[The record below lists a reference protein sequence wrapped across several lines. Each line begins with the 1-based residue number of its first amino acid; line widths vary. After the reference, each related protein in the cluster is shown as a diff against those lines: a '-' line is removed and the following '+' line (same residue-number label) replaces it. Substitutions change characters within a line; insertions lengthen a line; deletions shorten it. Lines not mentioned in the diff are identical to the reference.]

1 MSNLTPDH
9 DTLAAEQARQLDE
22 TCDRFEAAWKAAGPA
37 GTPPTLDAFLQPGA
51 PAVASTLVRELVQLD
66 IYYRRRHG
74 QRPQPADYLGRF
86 PDLGVAWL
94 AQHCGPGAAASDL
107 AVAAP
112 DGPEVPAA
120 ESTPPTQRFRC
131 PHCHNPIQLADDHS
145 DEVLCPACGNTFP
158 VREAPRTH
166 SAAPMRPLGKFQLLE
181 RIGAG
186 GFGAVWR
193 ARDTSLDRVVA
204 LKIPHTGLLTEAE
217 ELERFQREARAA
229 AQLRHPGI
237 VPVHEVLT
245 LDGLPTI
252 VSEFV
257 AGVSL
262 KELMEVRRLSL
273 REAADLVAAAAEAAH
288 YAHTQGVVHRDLK
301 PANILIPY
309 APGPAAPNRG
319 APQLDRPLLMDF
331 GLALRGEAE
340 ATLTQEGNILGT
352 PAYMSPEQ
360 ALGRSHEADARS
372 DVWGLGV
379 VLYELLCGELPFRGS
394 KLMMLT
400 QVIND
405 DPQPPRRLNDR
416 VPRDLETVC
425 LKCLRKEPPQRYAS
439 AADLAADLRRF
450 LNAEPIQARPVGRAE
465 RVWRWARRNPRVVG
479 LLAACVLALLLGTA
493 VSTFELTKH
502 LEAQAALDKMTRQ
515 NDALVRAERERTEA
529 LAQGKKALADLKL
542 VEAELVRASQSPGQ
556 RPRSLNA
563 VNEAVR
569 LFRELGLPPEHFDKA
584 RNAVIAS
591 CALPDIG
598 LAREFDLD
606 AVAVAFD
613 GALRTYARGDR
624 DGNISIR
631 RCSDHLEEAKVPT
644 CGSLGWPGWVRL
656 SRDGRFMAVTHPG
669 GAMEIWRLA
678 GDDMSLVTE
687 VAGVH
692 GRLIDFSPDSK
703 FLVFLYDAGGMGFV
717 HLDKGKVVPLDKPT
731 VGRHTESGR
740 ISVHPDGRR
749 VAVPSRLGGQPA
761 IQVLELPSGAKQ
773 AEFLCGHRLYGLAW
787 HPGGQ
792 VLASVGDDQ
801 KIHLWDVARKRRDR
815 VLEGHRAGGIVCA
828 FNRAGDR
835 LVSTD
840 WSGVLRVW
848 DTTNG
853 RQIQTFAAPGG
864 TVHPF
869 SDRDTLPVT
878 DGSKARFFRMADV
891 KEFRT
896 LVRSPLSGEGGF
908 DPGGE
913 FKRLF
918 LHPSGRLLAVAN
930 GAGTVSLLD
939 RVTGREVGVFGGRG
953 TIPLAF
959 EPGGGLLTYGTTGL
973 CRWPFRP
980 DGAGSFRVGAS
991 ERLADL
997 VTPVGPPTLA
1007 GASGD
1012 GRVLALPQKDTG
1024 PAVVHLGP
1032 PSRTFRLLPQGG
1044 APRCAVSPDG
1054 RWVAV
1059 APEHGRY
1066 AGPKQQAEFAA
1077 QVLDAQTGALVKE
1090 LPVPEAGGVHFSP
1103 GGKWLA
1109 TTGGG
1114 VRLWSVGTWVEGP
1127 RVGGEGPAF
1136 SPDDAVIVVQEGLGA
1151 IRLVET
1157 ASGREVARPVAPEES
1172 RLFPQCFSPDGAELY
1187 LLGGESRA
1195 IHVWDLR
1202 AVRRRL
1208 KEMDLDW
1215 AQPDYPP
1222 AGAVAPEP
1230 PRVTVEHP

>member
-9 DTLAAEQARQLDE
+9 DSQAAERARHVGE
-22 TCDRFEAAWKAAGPA
+22 ICDRFEAAWKAAGPS
-37 GTPPTLDAFLQPGA
+37 GTPPALDAFLQPGS
-51 PAVASTLVRELVQLD
+51 PAVAAALLRELVQMD
-66 IYYRRRHG
+66 IYYRLRHG

-86 PDLGVAWL
+86 PELGAAWL
-94 AQHCGPGAAASDL
+94 AQHCASGTSAPDLASTTVPGGPEGHASDRTSPL
-107 AVAAP
+107 RV
-112 DGPEVPAA
+112 
-120 ESTPPTQRFRC
+120 RC
-131 PHCHNPIQLADDHS
+131 PHCHNPIQLADGHS
-145 DEVLCPACGNTFP
+145 DDVLCPACGTTFG
-158 VREAPRTH
+158 VSEARRTH
-166 SAAPMRPLGKFQLLE
+166 SAAPMRQLGKFQLLE
-181 RIGAG
+181 RVGAG

-193 ARDTSLDRVVA
+193 ARDTTLDRAVA
-204 LKIPHTGLLTEAE
+204 LKIPHTGLLTEAD

-252 VSEFV
+252 VSDFV
-257 AGVSL
+257 SGVSL
-262 KELMEVRRLSL
+262 KELLEVQQPSL
-273 REAADLVAAAAEAAH
+273 REAATLIAAAAEAAH
-288 YAHTQGVVHRDLK
+288 YAHTRGVVHRDLK

-309 APGPAAPNRG
+309 APDPTAPPGRRV
-319 APQLDRPLLMDF
+319 PQLDRPLLMDF
-331 GLALRGEAE
+331 GLALRSEGE
-340 ATLTQEGNILGT
+340 ATLTLEGNILGT

-360 ALGRSHEADARS
+360 ASGRSHQADARS

-400 QVIND
+400 QVISD
-405 DPQPPRRLNDR
+405 DPKSPRRLNDR
-416 VPRDLETVC
+416 IPRDLETVC

-465 RVWRWARRNPRVVG
+465 RVWRWGRRNPKEVG
-479 LLAACVLALLLGTA
+479 LLAACVLILLGGTA
-493 VSTFELTKH
+493 VSTFELAKH
-502 LEAQAALDKMTRQ
+502 LEAQAALGEVTRQ
-515 NDALVRAERERTEA
+515 KNEALEAERGKTEA
-529 LAQGKKALADLKL
+529 LAEVRL
-542 VEAELVRASQSPGQ
+542 VEADLVRASQSPGQ
-556 RPRSLNA
+556 RPKSLKA

-569 LFRELGLPPEHFDKA
+569 LFRELGLPPQRFDRA
-584 RNAVIAS
+584 RNAAIAS
-591 CALPDIG
+591 CALPD
-598 LAREFDLD
+598 LEVDREFALG
-606 AVAVAFD
+606 AGAAAVAFD
-613 GALRTYARGDR
+613 GALRMYARGDQ

-631 RCSDHLEEAKVPT
+631 RLPDHHEEIAVPS
-644 CGSLGWPGWVRL
+644 CGSLGWPGWIRL
-656 SRDGRFMAVTHPG
+656 SADGRYMAVTHPG
-669 GAMEIWRLA
+669 GALEVWRLV
-678 GDDMSLVTE
+678 GDNVALVKE

-692 GRLIDFSPDSK
+692 GRLIDFSPDGK
-703 FLVFLYDAGGMGFV
+703 YLVFLYDAGGMGFV
-717 HLDKGKVVPLDKPT
+717 ELDKEEVVKLDKPA
-731 VGRHTESGR
+731 VVRHTESGR
-740 ISVHPDGRR
+740 ISVHPDSRR
-749 VAVPSRLGGQPA
+749 VAVPSRLGGRPA
-761 IQVLELPSGAKQ
+761 IQVVGLPSGAVL
-773 AEFLCGHRLYGLAW
+773 AEFPCGHRLYGLAW

-792 VLASVGDDQ
+792 ILASVGDDQ
-801 KIHLWDVARKRRDR
+801 KIHLWDLARKRKDR
-815 VLEGHRAGGIVCA
+815 VLEGHRTGGILCA

-853 RQIQTFAAPGG
+853 RQIQTFSAPGSY
-864 TVHPF
+864 VHPF

-878 DGSKARFFRMADV
+878 DGSKARFFRMAEV

-896 LVRSPLSGEGGF
+896 LVQSSQSGEGGF
-908 DPGGE
+908 DPGGD

-918 LHPSGRLLAVAN
+918 LHPGGRLLAVAN

-939 RVTGREVGVFGGRG
+939 RVTGRELREFGARG
-953 TIPLAF
+953 TLPLAF
-959 EPGGGLLTYGTTGL
+959 EPGGGLLTYGRTGL

-980 DGAGSFRVGAS
+980 DGAGGFRIGAP

-997 VTPVGPPTLA
+997 STPGDSPTLA

-1012 GRVLALPQKDTG
+1012 GRVVALPQKDTG

-1032 PSRTFRLLPQGG
+1032 PPRTFRLLPQRG

-1077 QVLDAQTGALVKE
+1077 QVLNAQTGALVKE
-1090 LPVPEAGGVHFSP
+1090 LPVPEPGGVHFSP
-1103 GGKWLA
+1103 HGKWLA

-1114 VRLWSVGTWVEGP
+1114 VRLWAAGTWVEGP
-1127 RVGGEGPAF
+1127 RVGGGGPAF
-1136 SPDDAVIVVQEGLGA
+1136 SPDDGVIAVQEGLGA
-1151 IRLVET
+1151 VRLVET
-1157 ASGREVARPVAPEES
+1157 ATGRELARPVAPEES

-1215 AQPDYPP
+1215 AQPEYPP
-1222 AGAVAPEP
+1222 AGPVAPEP
-1230 PRVTVEHP
+1230 LRVEVDRP